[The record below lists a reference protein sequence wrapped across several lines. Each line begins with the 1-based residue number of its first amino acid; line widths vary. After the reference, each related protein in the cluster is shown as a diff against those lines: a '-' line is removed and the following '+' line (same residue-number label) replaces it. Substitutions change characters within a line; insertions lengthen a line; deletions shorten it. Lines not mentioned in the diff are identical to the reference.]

1 MRKTLWLTGLVL
13 LFVSV
18 QGSFAFEPS
27 KPFQIAKDWAL
38 VGDKTESGGYWYRVV
53 RTINRQQEEYSVRF
67 VPKYKYMGEVIGGT
81 VTSKGK
87 SVVVMFDKATGDYV
101 KGLYEGQHCLAEIT
115 ISQEEAD
122 NLMNDILDHLVQKY
136 AGF

>member
-1 MRKTLWLTGLVL
+1 MVKTLWLTGLIF

-18 QGSFAFEPS
+18 QISFAFEPS
-27 KPFQIAKDWAL
+27 KSFQTAKDWAL
-38 VGDKTESGGYWYRVV
+38 VGDKTENGACWYRVI
-53 RTINRQQEEYSVRF
+53 RAINGQQEEYSVRF
-67 VPKYKYMGEVIGGT
+67 MPRYKYMGEAIGGT

-87 SVVVMFDKATGDYV
+87 SVGVMFDKATGDYI

-122 NLMNDILDHLVQKY
+122 NIMNDILDHLILKHV
-136 AGF
+136 GF

>member
-1 MRKTLWLTGLVL
+1 MAKTLGVVGLIL

-18 QGSFAFEPS
+18 QISFAFEPS
-27 KPFQIAKDWAL
+27 KPFQIAKDWAF
-38 VGDKTESGGYWYRVV
+38 VGDKTENGACWYRVV
-53 RTINRQQEEYSVRF
+53 RTINGQPEEYSVRF
-67 VPKYKYMGEVIGGT
+67 TPRYKYMGEAIGGT

-101 KGLYEGQHCLAEIT
+101 KGLYEGEHCLAEIT

-122 NLMNDILDHLVQKY
+122 SIMNDILDHLIQKY
-136 AGF
+136 VGF

>member
-1 MRKTLWLTGLVL
+1 MRKTLWLAGLVL

-18 QGSFAFEPS
+18 QIGFALEPS

-38 VGDKTESGGYWYRVV
+38 VGEKAEGGACCYRVV
-53 RTINRQQEEYSVRF
+53 RTTNGQPEEYSVRF
-67 VPKYKYMGEVIGGT
+67 VPKYKYMGEAIGGT

-101 KGLYEGQHCLAEIT
+101 KGLYEGEHCLAEIT

-122 NLMNDILDHLVQKY
+122 NLMNDILDHLVLKY
-136 AGF
+136 VRF